1 MTVSPSCT
9 VRALFLI
16 DGEHYPPVVLD
27 AMASVE
33 QSLEI
38 RGVAAAF
45 LGGTEKLKEGTDY
58 GLPLVVGRDPVS
70 AVERALREY
79 EIEVVVDLSDE
90 PVVGY
95 GERMRIASLA
105 LAAGARYRG
114 SDFDLWPPECHEVS
128 TKPSLAVIGTGKR
141 VGKTAIS
148 GYLARLLAR
157 NGFAPGVVSMGRGG
171 PAEPEV
177 IRGDY
182 MEVGSGYLLEAL
194 EKGAHAAS
202 DCYETAALSRV
213 VTVGCRRC
221 GGGLAG
227 APFVSNVLE
236 GARLANSLETGM
248 TLFDGSGAAVPPVAV
263 GARVLVAGANQDP
276 QYITGFL
283 GAYRL
288 LVSDLLL
295 LTMSEEPMADAQRV
309 ERIVEAVRGVKP
321 GLQVIPTVFRPRPV
335 GEIRGRKLA
344 YLSTAPAAILE
355 VLARYLEERY
365 GCEVVA
371 VSGSLSDR
379 RRLERDLREMQG
391 LGVEAYLTEIKAAA
405 VDVVTRRGAEEGKP
419 VLYCDNEPIAVE
431 GYGGI
436 DTALLGLAEDVA
448 VGFTG
453 GVSGPLAPG
462 GVQ

>member
-1 MTVSPSCT
+1 VTVSPSCT
-9 VRALFLI
+9 MRALFLI

-27 AMASVE
+27 AMKSVE
-33 QSLEI
+33 KSLQI
-38 RGVAAAF
+38 RGVAAVF

-58 GLPLVVGRDPVS
+58 GLPLVRGEDPVS

-79 EIEVVVDLSDE
+79 EVEVVVDLSDE

-95 GERMRIASLA
+95 RERMRIASLV
-105 LAAGARYRG
+105 LATGTRYRG
-114 SDFDLWPPECHEVS
+114 SDFDLWPPEYHDVS

-141 VGKTAIS
+141 VGKTAVS

-177 IRGDY
+177 IRGDH

-227 APFVSNVLE
+227 EPFVSNVLE
-236 GARLANSLETGM
+236 GASLANTLETGM

-263 GARVLVAGANQDP
+263 GGRVLVAGANQDP
-276 QYITGFL
+276 EYISGFL

-309 ERIVEAVRGVKP
+309 ERLVEEVRGIKP
-321 GLQVIPTVFRPRPV
+321 DMRIIPAVFRPRPV
-335 GEIRGRKLA
+335 GEIRGLKIA
-344 YLSTAPAAILE
+344 YVSTAPGAILE
-355 VLARYLEERY
+355 ILARYLEDHY

-371 VSGSLSDR
+371 VSGRLSDR
-379 RRLERDLREMQG
+379 RGLAGDLQEMRG

-436 DTALLGLAEDVA
+436 DPALLGLAEEVVA
-448 VGFTG
+448 RFA
-453 GVSGPLAPG
+453 SGISGSVAPRS
-462 GVQ
+462 V